1 MKKIVQFLRNF
12 QFLLIT
18 AAVIFVGFFA
28 VTFALDLSKNFQ
40 IVRKTESN
48 ISAVLDKV
56 RQISQL
62 DTVELY
68 YNEILDYR
76 SSIMIAEFEL
86 PFTEKSFIFLVKA
99 RVQSG
104 IDLASLTEEDI
115 QIKDKTITLTL
126 DRAIIT
132 SKEILEYKAYTEK
145 DGLFN
150 PVTNQDTLNLLNEFL
165 VRLEK
170 QAEDNGILLKAE
182 ANAKLALE
190 SFLSLLGYK
199 EVVINFKE

>member
-12 QFLLIT
+12 QVLLIT
-18 AAVIFVGFFA
+18 AAVIFIGFFA

-62 DTVELY
+62 GTVELY

-115 QIKDKTITLTL
+115 QIKDKKITLTL
-126 DRAIIT
+126 DKATIT

-165 VRLEK
+165 ARLEK
-170 QAEDNGILLKAE
+170 QAQDNGILEKAE
-182 ANAKLALE
+182 ANAKLSLE